1 MAEED
6 VAVSGGV
13 STIQPGK
20 GHQAPGMGGRKPQK
34 LTVPSFPPQMLTRPL
49 LLVTLISAFGS
60 SVQYGY
66 NAFVI
71 FHPAKYIQNF
81 FNETYRFRNVIS
93 IDLSLLWFQWGLTVA
108 FFPFGGFCG
117 ALMAGPL
124 VDSIGRKKTLLVNN
138 LLAMIAAAL
147 VISTKPMRSHE
158 LLICSRFFVGICA
171 GIAFSVVPMY
181 LAEIAPQNLR
191 GALCT
196 VADLFITFGILLAEA
211 IGFREV
217 LGTEEAL
224 KELRCSEDVEQEME
238 DLRQEE
244 LVDKAEKD
252 MDVMK
257 ILYYPGLRWHAQYY
271 AKRIYLSSGVSEMVV
286 WYISM
291 ALSLFLMVFTT
302 LVICIVE
309 SSGRRILLLT
319 GFSICSI
326 SCIFLSMSLQLQVG
340 GGANPLNPNF
350 YFEGNLGGF
359 VERHFPRWLMP
370 GKATME
376 QHLLSLQPDP
386 VPNVLVAE
394 YFLQT
399 TRSTAFVIAGSI
411 HWICK
416 FLVIVTYLHMDI
428 ELEPYSFLFFWPFNI
443 ATVVY
448 VAKMIPE
455 TKDRSFLEIRRRE
468 RYCRESRVRILV
480 SKAMYLEVPE
490 KDEEIH
496 PRYLHQLIQDYYN
509 NTFRMKKKETPQLI
523 GLNFLY
529 TLTSVIYTLGGL
541 IGSLMVCPM
550 ADTCGR

>member
-1 MAEED
+1 
-6 VAVSGGV
+6 
-13 STIQPGK
+13 
-20 GHQAPGMGGRKPQK
+20 MGGRKPQK

-217 LGTEEAL
+217 LGTEEGWPILLSLTGIPALLQLLFLPFFPESPRFLLIQRKKEEEARQAL

-257 ILYYPGLRWHAQYY
+257 ILYYPGLRWHVISIVVLMAGQQLSGINAAQYY

-309 SSGRRILLLT
+309 TSGRRILLLT

-326 SCIFLSMSLQLQVG
+326 SCIFLSMSLQLQKNIPAMAYLSVSFHTIFLIG
-340 GGANPLNPNF
+340 QATGPN
-350 YFEGNLGGF
+350 
-359 VERHFPRWLMP
+359 
-370 GKATME
+370 
-376 QHLLSLQPDP
+376 P

-455 TKDRSFLEIRRRE
+455 TKDRSFLEIRRVL
-468 RYCRESRVRILV
+468 SRHLAQR
-480 SKAMYLEVPE
+480 S
-490 KDEEIH
+490 
-496 PRYLHQLIQDYYN
+496 
-509 NTFRMKKKETPQLI
+509 
-523 GLNFLY
+523 
-529 TLTSVIYTLGGL
+529 
-541 IGSLMVCPM
+541 
-550 ADTCGR
+550 